1 MDRRSFLS
9 TIGIAVF
16 VVFAAEAQ
24 QVGRVPT
31 VGVLSS
37 IGGGPEAFR
46 QGLRDLG
53 YVEGQNI
60 IIEGHPTKSYA
71 ELPQRAA
78 ELVQRKVA
86 VIFAPGTP
94 AAQVARD
101 SIQTI
106 PVVFVTFADPVQTGL
121 VASLAEPRRN
131 LTGLTM
137 VATELAGKRMELLKE
152 ALPKVSHVAVLL
164 NAANPS
170 SAGQIREMQSAALS
184 LGMRLETHMVGTSSE
199 LEDTF
204 ASMQKQHAEAVL
216 LGADSM
222 FFAERR
228 RIVGLANKS
237 RLPAMFHWRAYVD
250 AGGLM
255 CYGPS
260 FAEANRRAAH
270 YVDKILKG
278 AKPADLPVEQP
289 TQFELVINLKTAKAL
304 GLTIPQS
311 LLLRADQVIE

>member
-1 MDRRSFLS
+1 MTDPIGPGPLRNPLGRRRFM
-9 TIGIAVF
+9 AVLAGGLL
-16 VVFAAEAQ
+16 VTPLAAEAEQ
-24 QVGRVPT
+24 GGRVPT
-31 VGVLSS
+31 VGMLSS
-37 IGGGPEAFR
+37 IGAGPEAFR

-60 IIEGHPTKSYA
+60 IIEGHPAKSYA

-137 VATELAGKRMELLKE
+137 IATELVGKRMELLKE
-152 ALPKVSHVAVLL
+152 AMPKVSHVALLL

-170 SAGQIREMQSAALS
+170 AAAQVRETQSAALS
-184 LGMRLETHMVGTSSE
+184 L
-199 LEDTF
+199 
-204 ASMQKQHAEAVL
+204 
-216 LGADSM
+216 
-222 FFAERR
+222 
-228 RIVGLANKS
+228 
-237 RLPAMFHWRAYVD
+237 
-250 AGGLM
+250 
-255 CYGPS
+255 
-260 FAEANRRAAH
+260 
-270 YVDKILKG
+270 
-278 AKPADLPVEQP
+278 
-289 TQFELVINLKTAKAL
+289 
-304 GLTIPQS
+304 
-311 LLLRADQVIE
+311 